1 MKITLL
7 YLEGKYDV
15 LCREVADSTIPEDNP
30 VHQEVARLHSKLWA
44 LNLGKKGSASM
55 IGTTATTTPTKS
67 KSVQLPKLH
76 LPTFNGD
83 LMELA
88 PFWAQFKTAV
98 DSNSDLSPEHKL
110 AYLRDAIK
118 DPSVNSLM
126 FSGAE
131 REGLYAEVVAM
142 LHQRYDKKRSIH
154 AAYCQQLTSF
164 SQVKN
169 NKADLL
175 QFLDKINHAVAGLKH
190 TRQFELS
197 PFLSSI
203 LTLCLPKILQTEG
216 EVHSKESKDDP
227 PLEEFL
233 KFISFRAD
241 VLSAAP
247 PPVVEGKPKSSEVK
261 TESYPRKHRAATHAN
276 TARPSP
282 NYRPASTEGF
292 KYECMLCPGLK
303 HPLFMCEV
311 FNQMNVHKREEH
323 VRTKTCVATV

>member
-1 MKITLL
+1 
-7 YLEGKYDV
+7 
-15 LCREVADSTIPEDNP
+15 
-30 VHQEVARLHSKLWA
+30 
-44 LNLGKKGSASM
+44 
-55 IGTTATTTPTKS
+55 
-67 KSVQLPKLH
+67 
-76 LPTFNGD
+76 
-83 LMELA
+83 MEWA
-88 PFWAQFKTAV
+88 PFWVQFKTAV

-154 AAYCQQLTSF
+154 AAYCTSF